1 VEDRAV
7 TDLRK
12 TILQWGTLIVCCIVL
27 LPAQSHAQW
36 WSSSAAPRD
45 FEECAERA
53 KKQTTGHDTVAE
65 CEAKFAG
72 RRKLGG
78 GYTYFDF
85 MQNRSFDIAGPN
97 PTPEESKK
105 IDEQYTAYLAEQ
117 RRAIIATAFQRKQQ
131 SPPPAEIAKPTAKPA
146 AEPRPKVSVVRRP
159 KVETCEGRLS
169 CSWQELSGKLQS
181 IKKNLFGS

>member
-1 VEDRAV
+1 M
-7 TDLRK
+7 TNLRK
-12 TILQWGTLIVCCIVL
+12 AVLACGLIIGGGVML

-36 WSSSAAPRD
+36 WSSSAAPSD

-53 KKQTTGHDTVAE
+53 KKQPGKDTVAE

-72 RRKLGG
+72 RRKQGG
-78 GYTYFDF
+78 GYTYYDF

-97 PTPEESKK
+97 PTSEESRK

-131 SPPPAEIAKPTAKPA
+131 SPPPQIEIARPTSKPV
-146 AEPRPKVSVVRRP
+146 AEPRPKLSVVRKP

-169 CSWQELSGKLQS
+169 CSWQELSTKMQS

>member
-1 VEDRAV
+1 M

-12 TILQWGTLIVCCIVL
+12 TTLPWRTVIVCGVVL
-27 LPAQSHAQW
+27 LPVASHAQW
-36 WSSSAAPRD
+36 WSSGAPLD

-53 KKQTTGHDTVAE
+53 NTPATGKDAVPE

-72 RRKLGG
+72 RRKTGG
-78 GYTYFDF
+78 GYTYYDF

-131 SPPPAEIAKPTAKPA
+131 SPAPPAAVEIAKPAVKPVP
-146 AEPRPKVSVVRRP
+146 EPRTKVSVVRRP
-159 KVETCEGRLS
+159 KVETCEGRIS
-169 CSWQELSGKLQS
+169 CSLQELSAKIQS